1 MIAMTPETP
10 VAVEIAY
17 RDGQTI
23 TYVNVSLV
31 EIDTTEQIIVIRHNQ
46 RRDERDI
53 TRAKRITIHHI
64 NTNRERLQSPSKP
77 EEPEEAICW
86 GTERLS

>member
-23 TYVNVSLV
+23 TYVNVSFV
-31 EIDTTEQIIVIRHNQ
+31 EIDTTEQIMVIHHNNRRH
-46 RRDERDI
+46 ERDI
-53 TRAKRITIHHI
+53 TRAKHITIRHI
-64 NTNRERLQSPSKP
+64 NASRERLQTPIKP

-86 GTERLS
+86 GTESLS